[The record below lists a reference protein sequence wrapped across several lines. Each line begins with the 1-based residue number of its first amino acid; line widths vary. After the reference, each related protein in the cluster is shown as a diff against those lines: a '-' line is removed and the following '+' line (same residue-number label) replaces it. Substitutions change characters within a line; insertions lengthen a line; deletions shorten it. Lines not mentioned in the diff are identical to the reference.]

1 MDLLTKL
8 TEWASA
14 LSQEAS
20 HDAKANAA
28 AASLDRIVS
37 EMQAQR
43 AAARAQVS
51 ATPAG
56 DARDQL
62 ERAIAMLDT
71 KMEEVEAKR
80 LELRQRLG
88 RATRKRELLERAK
101 ALVDEGK
108 QLIAEGEALAGGE
121 PSDERARQIRQRLSE
136 IDAEVQKLKRQ
147 IR

>member
-14 LSQEAS
+14 LTEEAS
-20 HDAKANAA
+20 RDAKANAA
-28 AASLDRIVS
+28 AASLDRVVN
-37 EMQAQR
+37 EMRAQR
-43 AAARAQVS
+43 ATARAQVS

-56 DARDQL
+56 AARDQL

-80 LELRQRLG
+80 LELHQRLG
-88 RATRKRELLERAK
+88 RASRKRELLERAT
-101 ALVDEGK
+101 ALVDEGR

-121 PSDERARQIRQRLSE
+121 QSDERARQIRQRLSE